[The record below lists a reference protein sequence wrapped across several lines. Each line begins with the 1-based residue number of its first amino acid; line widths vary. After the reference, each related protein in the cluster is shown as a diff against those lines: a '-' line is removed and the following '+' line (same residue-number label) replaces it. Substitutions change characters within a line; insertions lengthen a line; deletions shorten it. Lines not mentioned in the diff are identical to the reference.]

1 MTTYELERNAMRL
14 ALEGKDG
21 GLAAYLNGHRRVID
35 FAAAKRRL
43 RPAREAALSS
53 SEIER

>member
-21 GLAAYLNGHRRVID
+21 GLAAYLNGPVIID

-43 RPAREAALSS
+43 RPPRKAALSS